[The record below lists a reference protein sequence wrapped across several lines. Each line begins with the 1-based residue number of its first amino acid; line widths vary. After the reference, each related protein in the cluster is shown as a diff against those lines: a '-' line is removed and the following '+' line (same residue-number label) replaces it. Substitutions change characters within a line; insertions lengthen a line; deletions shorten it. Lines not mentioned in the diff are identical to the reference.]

1 LLGGGNGIWIPI
13 SDVAFIDF
21 EIVDAKG
28 ERCPTAEK
36 RVNFKITGPAIWRGG
51 YDSGIVNSVDK
62 LHLAAECGVN
72 RVAIRSTLRAGV
84 ITLTASSACLVPA
97 VVHIES
103 RLNRADVVAL
113 LSAGCGSSNL
123 FADNTSL
130 IYRAIFLRFYFNI
143 IQ

>member
-62 LHLAAECGVN
+62 LHLDAECGVN

-84 ITLTASSACLVPA
+84 ITLTASSAGLEPA

-103 RLNRADVVAL
+103 RPVKIVGGLEAEMPQRLDRADAMAL
-113 LSAGCGSSNL
+113 VKK
-123 FADNTSL
+123 SL
-130 IYRAIFLRFYFNI
+130 
-143 IQ
+143 QH

>member
-1 LLGGGNGIWIPI
+1 MLTVFTDPDGLQADG

-51 YDSGIVNSVDK
+51 YDSGIVDSVDK
-62 LHLAAECGVN
+62 LHLDAECGVN

-84 ITLTASSACLVPA
+84 ITLTASSAGLEPA

-103 RLNRADVVAL
+103 RPVKIVGGLESEMPQRLDRADAMAL
-113 LSAGCGSSNL
+113 IKK
-123 FADNTSL
+123 SL
-130 IYRAIFLRFYFNI
+130 
-143 IQ
+143 QH